1 MKKRLF
7 LVALLAVLIIP
18 AVLWA
23 AELLNIRTAGVDGN
37 LVFYD
42 GSGNIIC
49 TYDATNRKVNFP
61 SGSTLDID
69 SGGVLTFGSAT
80 LTAGTDTITT
90 TTGTQTITNKTLT
103 SPTINGGTVAS
114 ATVTSPNITFGAT
127 STQHDYTAHEDWTLS
142 TAEAKYMLLVTSSGD
157 KTDSNI
163 VVYPSPSNG
172 KLYIVRNASQQNNVI
187 KASGGTGV
195 TIASGKTAAV
205 IFWGSDFIRVSAD
218 ATH

>member
-80 LTAGTDTITT
+80 LTAGTDVFVTEG
-90 TTGTQTITNKTLT
+90 GTQTLTNKKLT
-103 SPTINGGTVAS
+103 A
-114 ATVTSPNITFGAT
+114 PNITFGVTA
-127 STQHDYTAHEDWTLS
+127 TQHDYTAHEDWTLS
-142 TAEAKYMLLVTSSGD
+142 TAEAAYLLLVTSSGD
-157 KTDSNI
+157 GTDSNI
-163 VVYPSPSNG
+163 VVYPTPRIG
-172 KLYIVRNASQQNNVI
+172 KMYVVRNASTQNNII
-187 KASGGTGV
+187 KPSGGTGI
-195 TIASGKTAAV
+195 TIGSGKTATV
-205 IFWGSDFIRVSAD
+205 IFWGSDFVRVTAD

>member
-1 MKKRLF
+1 MKKSLF

-69 SGGVLTFGSAT
+69 SGGVLSFGSAN
-80 LTAGTDTITT
+80 LTAGTDVFVTEG
-90 TTGTQTITNKTLT
+90 GTQTLTNKTLT
-103 SPTINGGTVAS
+103 S
-114 ATVTSPNITFGAT
+114 ATVTSPNITFGVTA
-127 STQHDYTAHEDWTLS
+127 TQHDYTAHEDWTLS
-142 TAEAKYMLLVTSSGD
+142 TAEAAYLLLVTSSGD
-157 KTDSNI
+157 GTDSNI
-163 VVYPSPSNG
+163 VVYPTPSNG
-172 KLYIVRNASQQNNVI
+172 KLYVVRNASTQNNII
-187 KASGGTGV
+187 KPSGGTGI
-195 TIASGKTAAV
+195 TIGSGKTATV
-205 IFWGSDFIRVSAD
+205 IFWGSDFVRVTAD